1 MCFFGIR
8 IAFYVQRILF
18 YKPLL
23 YSKHLA
29 RVFYFYF
36 GEKRPALDFLHCV
49 QVEVGRL
56 SRQITV
62 AVARNDG
69 DDESEDE
76 FVAVADDN
84 FDESEESET
93 AAPDVRGKD
102 DSEEEE
108 DPYSSMFES
117 QQWPYDPNAG
127 SGIYY

>member
-1 MCFFGIR
+1 LNNGSE
-8 IAFYVQRILF
+8 QRLLF
-18 YKPLL
+18 NKPLL

-36 GEKRPALDFLHCV
+36 GEKRPALDFLHQV

-56 SRQITV
+56 PRQITV
-62 AVARNDG
+62 AVARNDV

-76 FVAVADDN
+76 PVAPEGGDDN
-84 FDESEESET
+84 RVYLDENEESET
-93 AAPDVRGKD
+93 PAPHIRGKD
-102 DSEEEE
+102 DTEEEE
-108 DPYSSMFES
+108 DPYSSMFET